1 LTGSLDDAWI
11 GSFREDDTLGMV
23 LEASGEARNEGHG
36 VAGRHQRDTGTMC
49 YRRLNLDRSA
59 RQNGLRRNITYR
71 CLAVLPLKFAR
82 ECKSRK
88 CRMS

>member
-49 YRRLNLDRSA
+49 YRS
-59 RQNGLRRNITYR
+59 
-71 CLAVLPLKFAR
+71 
-82 ECKSRK
+82 
-88 CRMS
+88 